1 MGADSNTVD
10 SVLGGGDLNSVE
22 AMLDKQIAIL
32 EKNEKL
38 KYLQDQASKLVLLV
52 IWTANYIFHFTIWMA
67 ILVYENII
75 KMG

>member
-1 MGADSNTVD
+1 MLNQLALGADTSA
-10 SVLGGGDLNSVE
+10 VE

-38 KYLQDQASKLVLLV
+38 KYLQDQAAKLVLLV
-52 IWTANYIFHFTIWMA
+52 IWTANYIFHFTTIWMP
-67 ILVYENII
+67 ILVDENMI